1 MEFFLKETVEMS
13 TENSETIH
21 QQCLKYLNVVK
32 EKIIEKPKIERKD
45 YNILNEKFNSV
56 RDLFDY
62 YRNDIDYQRLPVTL
76 LIEFKLLFLIYRY
89 VEMVYP
95 RYGVTTTPEKMAELF
110 VDFETLEKEIYTVSE
125 THPLT
130 KFITQTLRFFNDI
143 FAEKIKGI
151 EVSKE
156 SKNIVN
162 TNNLQITFGGRRKTT
177 RRGRKTKRKQSKTHR
192 KQRSY

>member
-45 YNILNEKFNSV
+45 YDILYERYNV
-56 RDLFDY
+56 ILDLFGY
-62 YRNDIDYQRLPVTL
+62 YRSNINYQRLPVTL
-76 LIEFKLLFLIYRY
+76 FIEFKLLHLIHRY
-89 VEMVYP
+89 VDMVYSI
-95 RYGVTTTPEKMAELF
+95 YGVTTPEKIAEFF